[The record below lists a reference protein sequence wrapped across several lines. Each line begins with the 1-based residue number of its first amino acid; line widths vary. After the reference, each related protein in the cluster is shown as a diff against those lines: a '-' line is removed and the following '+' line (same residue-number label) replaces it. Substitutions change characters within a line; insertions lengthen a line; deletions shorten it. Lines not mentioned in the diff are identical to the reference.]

1 VSFTVKTKATMSRLS
16 CIALLTVAVVWLTG
30 CAIARP
36 VLYPD
41 RTLKT
46 RGREVAQEAVD
57 ACIAKAKRYGA
68 GGSKA
73 GRIAKNTTERGAE
86 GAAAGAAGGAIY
98 GNAGT
103 GAATGAAVGG
113 AYGLI
118 RSLFG
123 SSQPSPAFKRFVDQ
137 CLRNKGYQP
146 IGWQ

>member
-1 VSFTVKTKATMSRLS
+1 MSRLLS
-16 CIALLTVAVVWLTG
+16 AALLVLGAIWLAG
-30 CAIARP
+30 CASARP

-41 RTLKT
+41 QTLKT
-46 RGREVAQEAVD
+46 HGREVAQEAID

-73 GRIAKNTTERGAE
+73 GRIAKSTAEHGAE

-113 AYGLI
+113 AYSLI
-118 RSLFG
+118 RGLFG

-137 CLRNKGYQP
+137 CLRDKGYQP
-146 IGWQ
+146 VGWQ